1 MCCIVKNGRKK
12 TVFNEFLRVF
22 TGSFAPELVQ
32 NQGIGDQ
39 GSGGGEVEGPR
50 EQGNEGP
57 ERLVGELVLSLV
69 PKR

>member
-1 MCCIVKNGRKK
+1 MVKNGRKK
-12 TVFNEFLRVF
+12 TVFNAFLRAF
-22 TGSFAPELVQ
+22 GGCFAPKLVH

-39 GSGGGEVEGPR
+39 GSGGEVEGPR

>member
-1 MCCIVKNGRKK
+1 MHRNWCK
-12 TVFNEFLRVF
+12 TKGSEIRV
-22 TGSFAPELVQ
+22 Q
-32 NQGIGDQ
+32 
-39 GSGGGEVEGPR
+39 GGEVEGPR